1 MPAPASLL
9 DRASRLA
16 LDLLFPPQC
25 ALCRTGGAALCDL
38 CVATLP
44 LASEPRCEICWDDL
58 KAGSICRHCEEAPLA
73 FEQVR
78 APYEHAD
85 GAREL
90 VHLLK
95 YDNLTSLAEP
105 MAREML
111 PLADD
116 AACDLIV
123 PIPLHG
129 SRLRSRGYNQA
140 ALLAKHLARDLNL
153 PLVAKAARRTRATK
167 PLAQS
172 MDRHERRRIVAG
184 AFTADPARVGGRR
197 ILLIDDVVTTGAT
210 LDECASALRTA
221 GATTVRAL
229 TFVRA

>member
-1 MPAPASLL
+1 MPAPALL

-16 LDLLFPPQC
+16 LDLLFPPRC
-25 ALCRTGGAALCDL
+25 ALCRTNGAVLCDL
-38 CVATLP
+38 CIATLP
-44 LASEPRCEICWDDL
+44 LAADPRCNICWDDIQS
-58 KAGSICRHCEEAPLA
+58 GSTCRHCVDTPPA
-73 FEQVR
+73 FDQVR

-85 GAREL
+85 GARDL

-111 PLADD
+111 PLAEE
-116 AACDLIV
+116 AECDVIV
-123 PIPLHG
+123 PVPLHG
-129 SRLRSRGYNQA
+129 GRLRSRGYNQA
-140 ALLAKHLARDLNL
+140 ALLAKHLARELNCQL
-153 PLVAKAARRTRATK
+153 DQQAARRTRATK

-172 MDRHERRRIVAG
+172 MDRHERRSIVAG
-184 AFTADPARVGGRR
+184 AFAADPARAAGSR

-210 LDECASALRTA
+210 LHECATALRTA
-221 GATTVRAL
+221 GAASIHAL